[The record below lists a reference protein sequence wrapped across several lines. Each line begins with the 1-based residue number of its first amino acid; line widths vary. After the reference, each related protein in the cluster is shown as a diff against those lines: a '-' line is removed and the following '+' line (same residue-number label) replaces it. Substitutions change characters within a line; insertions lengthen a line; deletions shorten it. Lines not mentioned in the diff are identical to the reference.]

1 MKTWISIG
9 LLTLVTLL
17 QNGECTINSWTTPSI
32 ATGDGGSG
40 TLTSTVDNGATTG
53 STLGITIVAT
63 SSGTVNAYTLTSQTP
78 TDVTFAID
86 NSGVLTIGS
95 GTVAYATTSV
105 YTLVITAGDD
115 ASATGSASVT
125 LSINDLPAFAAT
137 QYGYTIADAAAAG
150 TTLATHTATDVV
162 NSGSLTYSFSSGNT
176 NTDFAV
182 SSSGVITTANAMAAS
197 TLGGYSLVLEAADA
211 TLTGTTTVW
220 VVVTSCSSGAAG
232 ILAGVMT
239 LLMAMTATLY

>member
-17 QNGECTINSWTTPSI
+17 QNGECGITSWTTPAI
-32 ATGDGGSG
+32 TAGNGGSG
-40 TLTSTVDNGATTG
+40 ALTSTVDNGAT
-53 STLGITIVAT
+53 SSSSLGITVVAVT
-63 SSGTVNAYTLTSQTP
+63 DASTITYALTSQTP
-78 TDVTFAID
+78 TDVTFAV
-86 NSGVLTIGS
+86 SSAGVVSIGS

-105 YTLVITAGDD
+105 YTLVITATDD
-115 ASATGSASVT
+115 GSATGSASVT

-162 NSGSLTYSFSSGNT
+162 NSGSLTYTLGGNT

-182 SSSGVITTANAMAAS
+182 STSGVITTVNAMAAS
-197 TLGGYSLVLEAADA
+197 TTGGYSLELKAADA
-211 TLTGTTTVW
+211 SLTGTTTIW

-232 ILAGVMT
+232 MLAGVMT
-239 LLMAMTATLY
+239 LLMAMTAALY